1 MRTLVA
7 IAALVG
13 TASADVGGT
22 ASQSIQPGGKVA
34 FTKSGDSGRVCWTTG
49 TTGSPA
55 NPVCSATTNGAATAV
70 GSLTTVVCSADSTT
84 ATVDLTWDVATQ
96 LKITAIE
103 CSAANADVGNAA
115 TYTVTA
121 RTLTDTASAAPT
133 IQVNDN
139 LAFTMTLANSHL
151 CYTAKAGT
159 SPTAAVC
166 AGAGSGAG
174 PSAASDTAT
183 CTNAG
188 TQVGETLIWGLN
200 TLTKVSVIECANG
213 GSNAI
218 GIAEE
223 ITVTARTLANAAT
236 PTIQVNDNLA
246 FTMTLANSHLCYTAK
261 AGTSPTTAVC
271 AAAGVGTGPTAASDT
286 ATCTN
291 AGTQVGETLI
301 WGDATLTKVSV
312 VECANGGSTAVGIAE
327 EITVT
332 ATTRPVVKATFKSI
346 SGTGGSEIEMGSVT
360 IDEGGIISVTM
371 DLTNADQTATPTPN
385 SACYSSG
392 LSWHIHESWSDAANA
407 HGVGST
413 ECGGSNTGGHYDP
426 AFGWYVYIPI
436 RRGRDAH
443 PSVHSP

>member
-22 ASQSIQPGGKVA
+22 TPQSIQPGGKVA
-34 FTKSGDSGRVCWTTG
+34 FTKSIANGRLCWTTG

-55 NPVCSATTNGAATAV
+55 TPVCPEVPSSSAATAV
-70 GSLTTVVCSADSTT
+70 GNAGDTVTCSADSTA
-84 ATVDLTWDVATQ
+84 ATVDLTWDATTQ

-103 CSAANADVGNAA
+103 CSAANADVGAAA

-121 RTLTDTASAAPT
+121 RTLANTAAPT

-139 LAFTMTLANSHL
+139 LAFTMTAANSHL
-151 CYTAKAGT
+151 CYTAKATT

-166 AGAGSGAG
+166 A
-174 PSAASDTAT
+174 
-183 CTNAG
+183 
-188 TQVGETLIWGLN
+188 V
-200 TLTKVSVIECANG
+200 
-213 GSNAI
+213 
-218 GIAEE
+218 
-223 ITVTARTLANAAT
+223 
-236 PTIQVNDNLA
+236 
-246 FTMTLANSHLCYTAK
+246 
-261 AGTSPTTAVC
+261 
-271 AAAGVGTGPTAASDT
+271 AGVGTGPTAASDT
-286 ATCTN
+286 PVCTD

-312 VECANGGSTAVGIAE
+312 IECANSGSTAIGIAE

-346 SGTGGSEIEMGSVT
+346 SGTGGSEMGSVT

-371 DLTNADQTATPTPN
+371 DLTNADQGATPTPN